1 MKYKLKNYLLV
12 FSYSILLSLSL
23 IFLAYAKE
31 NSYVSKQFI
40 HLHKN
45 SSVNSIVLVTLS
57 CGQKVDVIS
66 KENEW
71 LKVKS
76 GSFEGFVLERNF
88 QNTQPRCFNNIHT
101 KLYNKLD
108 LNMREVY
115 KLGRLEDLFIY
126 GEPSL

>member
-1 MKYKLKNYLLV
+1 MIFAQQV
-12 FSYSILLSLSL
+12 LSKQKM
-23 IFLAYAKE
+23 FA
-31 NSYVSKQFI
+31 SKQFV

-45 SSVNSIVLVTLS
+45 ASVNSVVLVTLS
-57 CGQKVDVIS
+57 CGQSVKLQNIT
-66 KENEW
+66 NEW
-71 LKVKS
+71 AKIKS
-76 GSFEGFVLERNF
+76 GSFEGFVLKRNLLPSE
-88 QNTQPRCFNNIHT
+88 PRCFSRTHS